1 MIAIFADAV
10 FEGGGIRGI
19 AHIGALNYMEDYG
32 YKWVRTAGTSVGA
45 LIAALITAGYTAKEM
60 KKIMINTNFQKFKD
74 RNGVRSIPLIGK
86 PLGVIVDNSIYS
98 GDYVE
103 RWVEELLENK
113 GIKKFSDISKDGV
126 SPLKIIA
133 SDISRRCMVVLP
145 DDLPKYGINPMEFPI
160 AKAIRMSISIP
171 FYFRPIRM
179 RYRNSVSF
187 IVDGSVCCN
196 YPINIFDIPDTPRWP
211 TIGFKFKSR
220 GISYTASGRTDTLSL
235 LFDIADTMNQ
245 GQAKISELEENKV
258 RSIIIPTDGVES
270 TDFDIS
276 REKSHALYKFG
287 YRSAMEFIKN
297 WNFEEYVRKYR

>member
-1 MIAIFADAV
+1 
-10 FEGGGIRGI
+10 
-19 AHIGALNYMEDYG
+19 MEDYG
-32 YKWVRTAGTSVGA
+32 YRWARTAGTSVGA

-60 KKIMINTNFQKFKD
+60 KRIMINTNFQKFKD
-74 RNGVRSIPLIGK
+74 RNGVRGIPLIGK

-103 RWVEELLENK
+103 KWVEDLLESK
-113 GIKKFSDISKDGV
+113 GIRKFSDISKDGV

-133 SDISRRCMVVLP
+133 SDVTRRCMVVLP
-145 DDLPKYGINPMEFPI
+145 DDLPKYGMNPMEFPI

-171 FYFRPIRM
+171 FYFRPIRI
-179 RYRNSVSF
+179 RHGDSVCF

-196 YPINIFDIPDTPRWP
+196 YPINIFDVAGSPRWP
-211 TIGFKFKSR
+211 TIGFKFKGRSQ
-220 GISYTASGRTDTLSL
+220 SYTASGRTDTLSL

-245 GQAKISELEENKV
+245 GKTNLFELDENKA
-258 RSIIIPTDGVES
+258 RSIVIPTVGVES

-287 YRSAMEFIKN
+287 YRSAMEFLKT
-297 WNFEEYVRKYR
+297 WDFEEYIRRYRVKECNS